1 MCYCFL
7 FTYVYNFYRM
17 YGVAIFLTIEMEKEN
32 DIKEIIECLKAL
44 EGIKKKLLNVILKEE
59 KKK

>member
-1 MCYCFL
+1 MWSTGNMPHNEVGKRGY
-7 FTYVYNFYRM
+7 Y
-17 YGVAIFLTIEMEKEN
+17 EKEN

-59 KKK
+59 KKNG

>member
-1 MCYCFL
+1 
-7 FTYVYNFYRM
+7 M

-59 KKK
+59 KKNG